1 MAGTYATDLTHL
13 WTTQNG
19 PTEVSGAGSN
29 IIEMTG
35 YTAGGGNNRRNGDG
49 DLYLSGGTGLTTN
62 GATASGSSVSL
73 VLDYVS
79 DGRTQVTATAGNIF
93 AFWSFVPTPTGIDTI
108 GGATSG
114 FAGEQI
120 CLGSAAGSYRSYSV
134 GGQDVDLF
142 GGWNHRTVDSR
153 NAGTGDSRGTYTAN
167 NPSLV
172 GWLYEQVVTLRRPA
186 VLGMDNLR
194 YGRHTFSCTGGTLTS
209 IDNNNPLSSTAANF
223 SQAADYNDYDG
234 GATPSNG
241 TAESGGYH
249 KFGQFQGENIPG
261 DKGFRLKGILSLG
274 TSLSAVNFNSANDN
288 ITISDEFLT
297 YADFTRIEFRNANS
311 NITIT
316 NLTCNF
322 TIRDSRIVAGDA
334 PATTRG
340 NVESFDNPTVLKLD
354 GCSFNDM
361 GTFIFQ
367 SNADLDDT
375 TFRRCDQVTQGG
387 GSFANCDFL
396 QTRTDTALISTIT
409 TANNIDGCNFV
420 GDGTSHAVDF
430 GNVTSANN
438 PGTITWNSTFDSST
452 YATANVNGTAST
464 SGDSEVI
471 LLNVDSGETLTI
483 NVQTPTLPSYRNE
496 GAGTVVLQQAFNLN
510 ITGLLGNTEVR
521 VYNNP
526 SLFTGGASSTE
537 VTGVE
542 TVAAVTQTNT
552 GSNYIFYA
560 EDITPNVTQIQR
572 FGTGVDFT
580 TIGLVSGDK
589 IRVVVRD
596 NADNPTLQL
605 FDEFE
610 VDGTVTSTLIPVVD
624 VPSSSTKFS
633 SVIGSTTNSKT
644 VTIEKVNATQ
654 TFSVTS
660 GTYDVFVYRIG
671 SLPII
676 TKSFEVTENSRIPIS
691 QAGDRVYNNPA

>member
-1 MAGTYATDLTHL
+1 MAGSYATDLTHL

-19 PTEVSGAGSN
+19 PTEVSGASSN

-35 YTAGGGNNRRNGDG
+35 YTAGGGANRRNGDG

-62 GATASGSSVSL
+62 GATASGASVSL
-73 VLDYVS
+73 VLDYVT

-93 AFWSFVPTPTGIDTI
+93 AFWSFVPTPTGIDTV

-142 GGWNHRTVDSR
+142 GGWNHRTVDAR

-209 IDNNNPLSSTAANF
+209 IDNNNPLSSSAANF

-234 GATPSNG
+234 GGTPTNG

-261 DKGFRLKGILSLG
+261 NKGFRLKGILSLG
-274 TSLSAVNFNSANDN
+274 TSVAAVNFNSANDN

-297 YADFTRIEFRNANS
+297 YDDFTRIEFRNANS

-322 TIRDSRIVAGDA
+322 TIRDSRIVAADA

-340 NVESFDNPTVLKLD
+340 NVESFDNPTVLKLG

-387 GSFANCDFL
+387 GSFVNCDFL
-396 QTRTDTALISTIT
+396 QTRADTALVSTIT
-409 TANNIDGCNFV
+409 TASNIDSCNFV

-452 YATANVNGTAST
+452 YATSNVNNIAST

-471 LLNVDSGETLTI
+471 LLNVDAGETLTI

-496 GAGTVVLQQAFNLN
+496 GAGTVVLQQSFNLN
-510 ITGLLGNTEVR
+510 ITGLLGNSEVR
-521 VYNNP
+521 IYDNP
-526 SLFTGGASSTE
+526 SLFTGGGSSTE
-537 VTGVE
+537 VVGTE
-542 TVAAVTQTNT
+542 TVAATTET
-552 GSNYIFYA
+552 G
-560 EDITPNVTQIQR
+560 D
-572 FGTGVDFT
+572 GTGVT
-580 TIGLVSGDK
+580 TIYYNNTGVVNIVGAGGATFTDLGTLVSGDK
-589 IRVVVRD
+589 VRVVVRD
-596 NADNPTLQL
+596 NSLNPTLQL
-605 FDEFE
+605 FDEFTVGSGSTSTNIVTTE
-610 VDGTVTSTLIPVVD
+610 TSTPATFAGIGSSLNTLTVTV
-624 VPSSSTKFS
+624 
-633 SVIGSTTNSKT
+633 
-644 VTIEKVNATQ
+644 EKVNATQ
-654 TFSVTS
+654 TFSVSS

-676 TKSFEVTENSRIPIS
+676 TKNFEVTENSRIPIS